1 MAVDWFRLC
10 AQKPLLRR
18 IVAKTETPR
27 PRKERFGAHIEAYRG
42 GMRASRLHIVP
53 GSPQCPHPFIPKK
66 AFLLQTQVT
75 VARAHAMAVQ
85 KLPVAL
91 TLSAIILSIINV
103 RL

>member
-1 MAVDWFRLC
+1 VQPPRL
-10 AQKPLLRR
+10 R

-27 PRKERFGAHIEAYRG
+27 PRKERFGKHIEAYRG
-42 GMRASRLHIVP
+42 ACGQAARTSFQESAMSTSLH
-53 GSPQCPHPFIPKK
+53 SEKSL
-66 AFLLQTQVT
+66 LLQTQVT